1 MGQRRIVHGMAVLAC
16 AVLVSAPAAA
26 QDLPRTAWGHA
37 DLQGVW
43 DFRTITPMERPEEL
57 ADQEFLTEEEAAGLE
72 QAAVDRDARAWN
84 APAQRTADLAPE
96 LTNVDRRPSGDGP
109 GSYNQFWIDRGTAVI
124 ETMRTSLVI
133 DPPDGRVPA
142 LTSDGGA
149 QARGDGRGAE
159 GYWAR
164 TSLLRVAGSTTSVA
178 NGLQARCVTGFNSG
192 PPMTPGGYNNN
203 VQLFQT
209 PDTVVLYNEMNH
221 SPRVVP
227 LDGRPHT
234 GLRQW
239 TGESRGHWDGDTL
252 VVETVNFLRE
262 TSFMRGG
269 ASADLQ
275 LTERFAR
282 VSPDVLIY
290 EVTVND
296 PTTWSRPWTYEVP
309 MLRNPEPIYE
319 YACHE
324 GNYSMEV
331 ILAGARE
338 QEAEAAAAG
347 R

>member
-142 LTSDGGA
+142 LTPTAERKRAAMAEARKDTGPHEPTPGGWVDDL
-149 QARGDGRGAE
+149 G
-159 GYWAR
+159 
-164 TSLLRVAGSTTSVA
+164 A

-338 QEAEAAAAG
+338 QEAEAAVAG